1 MESKIIVVSYKRP
14 DNKTCNLL
22 KNTNLDWEV
31 FIYKFDDTEAYIENY
46 GENHVHILD
55 FEKPNLPRKRQAV
68 LEYGRE
74 LNRNIIMMDDDIY
87 SIKKNNEDCSIIDLV
102 QALEENLGDN
112 FAISPRYNDNMK
124 NIQGNLVLYKGI
136 TTVSIINISKLD
148 ELKYNPES
156 KCEDVEFTIDA
167 MLKGYSCCMLKDYRL
182 NAEIK
187 NTISD
192 SGLSYR
198 FKENKYIDE
207 GSYLEEYLKKY
218 GIYDCIDYS
227 KDALH
232 IDYEKIS
239 KNVG

>member
-22 KNTNLDWEV
+22 KNTRLDWEV
-31 FIYKFDDTEAYIENY
+31 FIYKFDDTASYIKNY
-46 GENHVHILD
+46 GEARVHVLD
-55 FEKPNLPRKRQAV
+55 FDKPNLPLKRQSV
-68 LEYGRE
+68 LEYGRK
-74 LNRNIIMMDDDIY
+74 LGKNIIMMDDDIY
-87 SIKKNNEDCSIIDLV
+87 SIKKNNKDCSIVELV
-102 QALEENLGDN
+102 EALEENLGDN

-124 NIQGNLVLYKGI
+124 NIQDNLVLYKGI
-136 TTVSIINISKLD
+136 TTASIINTSKLD
-148 ELKYNPES
+148 DLKYDPNS

-167 MLKGYSCCMLKDYRL
+167 MLKGYSCCMLKDFKV

-187 NTISD
+187 NTTSD

-218 GIYDCIDYS
+218 NIFDCIEYS

-232 IDYEKIS
+232 IDYEKIA
-239 KNVG
+239 KNVR